1 MRVRCSDPWRRGP
14 PHQRLFTF
22 PIPVFLVT
30 LTSFLL
36 CLFFSLQAD
45 NIQHI
50 TKAANVRVQPF
61 WPAVFARTL
70 GNADITEMILHAGAA
85 PAAGEAAPAGEEK
98 KEEKKE
104 EKEEEEE
111 EEGDFG
117 LDLFA

>member
-1 MRVRCSDPWRRGP
+1 MSAHMTEQEKEELACVYAALILGDEG
-14 PHQRLFTF
+14 L
-22 PIPVFLVT
+22 PIN
-30 LTSFLL
+30 
-36 CLFFSLQAD
+36 AD

-85 PAAGEAAPAGEEK
+85 PAAAAPAAAAGEAAPAGEEK